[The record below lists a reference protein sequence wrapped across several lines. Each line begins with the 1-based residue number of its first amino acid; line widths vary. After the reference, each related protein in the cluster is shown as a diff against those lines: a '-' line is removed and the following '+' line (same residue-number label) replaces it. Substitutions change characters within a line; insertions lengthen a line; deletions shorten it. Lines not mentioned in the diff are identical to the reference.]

1 MKKYFFLFIS
11 SIVICS
17 CSLRDTPSENLPVE
31 NASPSSEIKK
41 DYYDQLEEDC
51 MRLSEFERGGC
62 TASVNWMKQNSF
74 REALN
79 GVCPSGSTSNMN
91 KTIGSKRWCEQEKFV
106 ITKDGSGNTI
116 LTTPKGEK
124 NICPPGMYPK

>member
-1 MKKYFFLFIS
+1 
-11 SIVICS
+11 
-17 CSLRDTPSENLPVE
+17 
-31 NASPSSEIKK
+31 
-41 DYYDQLEEDC
+41 

-62 TASVNWMKQNSF
+62 NASVNWMKQNSF

-79 GVCPSGSTSNMN
+79 GSCPSGYTSNMN
-91 KTIGSKRWCEQEKFV
+91 KVIGSKRWCEQEKFT

-116 LTTPKGEK
+116 LATPKGEK